1 MAATVFDALHPRIQ
15 SGLRELGISEP
26 TPPQEKAIGPISQ
39 GKSARAKSRKTA
51 DMVLS
56 YGRKAV
62 EALMVRGVGPVT
74 SYQVLSRM
82 HRDEKKLYSDL
93 LKAKI
98 QYMKTRQYWDN
109 K

>member
-1 MAATVFDALHPRIQ
+1 
-15 SGLRELGISEP
+15 
-26 TPPQEKAIGPISQ
+26 
-39 GKSARAKSRKTA
+39 
-51 DMVLS
+51 MVLS

-82 HRDEKKLYSDL
+82 HQDERSFYSDL

-98 QYMKTRQYWDN
+98 QYMKTRRYWDN